1 MPSRPR
7 MQITLLL
14 VLVIALCVFVP
25 GFLYFTELALRE
37 LRFMWGIILVL
48 AVVLWLLTRLRPRR

>member
-14 VLVIALCVFVP
+14 VLVIALCIFVP
-25 GFLYFTELALRE
+25 GVLYFTELALRE
-37 LRFMWGIILVL
+37 LRLMWGIILVL

>member
-37 LRFMWGIILVL
+37 LRLMWGIILVL